1 MRALTL
7 CGTSASVITFLT
19 FPTITLAAGSASAN
33 PGANSNTRVVLDA
46 SLRDCDFSLARTAPG
61 VPAAMLGTGWV
72 DIHHTG
78 ASAVAEVHLDVPN
91 EPGTH
96 YTVGV
101 IEEPRPSS
109 ASCGPGA
116 AGTTFGG
123 LDTDAAG
130 VGTTTVHDGLQPGAT
145 GVWVMI
151 ERAQPALPR
160 PGRVLHQRVP
170 GAGLDLH
177 RPGL

>member
-1 MRALTL
+1 MGALTV
-7 CGTSASVITFLT
+7 CGTSAAAITLLT
-19 FPTITLAAGSASAN
+19 FPTITLAAGSANAN

-46 SLRDCDFSLARTAPG
+46 TLRDCDFSLARTAPAI
-61 VPAAMLGTGWV
+61 PRPMLGTGWV
-72 DIHHTG
+72 DIHHNG
-78 ASAVAEVHLDVPN
+78 PSVVAEVHLDDPN
-91 EPGTH
+91 EPGAH

-130 VGTTTVHDGLQPGAT
+130 VGSTTVRDGLQSGTT

-151 ERAQPALPR
+151 ERPNPHSQDPAEVYTSEFLAP
-160 PGRVLHQRVP
+160 V
-170 GAGLDLH
+170 
-177 RPGL
+177 